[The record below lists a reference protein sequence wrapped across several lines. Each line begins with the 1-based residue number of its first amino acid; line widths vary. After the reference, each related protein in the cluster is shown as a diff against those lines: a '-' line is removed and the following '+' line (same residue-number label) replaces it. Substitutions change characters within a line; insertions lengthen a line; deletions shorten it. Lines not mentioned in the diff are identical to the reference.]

1 MSVGYKNPPKHAQF
15 KKGKSGYPSG
25 RPKQAVRLLPADYL
39 FRKVAFEE
47 VTIGPE
53 GAAVVMTRWEA
64 LLRQIHLTKKPSAA
78 RLLHQIRKLFPGD
91 SSPGIKPIF
100 VLRDDEMNF

>member
-1 MSVGYKNPPKHAQF
+1 MSVGYKNPPEHAQL

-25 RPKQAVRLLPADYL
+25 RPKQACGCSRRLP
-39 FRKVAFEE
+39 VPQGCFEE

-91 SSPGIKPIF
+91 SSPASNPS
-100 VLRDDEMNF
+100 LS